1 MEKLF
6 TKQKRRQ
13 HKSKAMR
20 AVFVCVLYGKRL
32 LEARRQLAH

>member
-6 TKQKRRQ
+6 TKLKRRQ
-13 HKSKAMR
+13 HKKS